1 MKDFAGKI
9 MFITG
14 GASGIGLEVGRQ
26 MALQGA
32 HIVVLDYDPTDA
44 AHEALE
50 AARRLPSQ
58 RVARYQMDISN
69 RQQVLD
75 VVAKA
80 VAEFGTPD
88 LLLNSAGIAL
98 PCEFVSSKFED
109 FDRVMQVNLYGTRHI
124 CEAIV
129 PFMVERGQGRIVLVA
144 SMAGHIAIYG
154 YTNYA
159 TSKFAVRGFAEA
171 LRYEL
176 KPLGISVQC
185 LCPGEVSTPM
195 VAEEHKTMHPATWA
209 LKKTA
214 GTVSVDVPVADLLK
228 GIRSNKQLIVTG
240 GMSRFMYWA
249 NRLTPPSLWYAY
261 CDSLVKGALDKMR

>member
-1 MKDFAGKI
+1 
-9 MFITG
+9 
-14 GASGIGLEVGRQ
+14 
-26 MALQGA
+26 
-32 HIVVLDYDPTDA
+32 
-44 AHEALE
+44 
-50 AARRLPSQ
+50 
-58 RVARYQMDISN
+58 MDISN

-80 VAEFGTPD
+80 VTECGTPD

-109 FDRVMQVNLYGTRHI
+109 FDRVMQVNLYGTRHV

-129 PFMVERGQGRIVLVA
+129 PFMVERGQGRIVLVG
-144 SMAGHIAIYG
+144 SMASHIAIYG

-176 KPLGISVQC
+176 KPLGISEQL

-228 GIRSNKQLIVTG
+228 GIHSNKQLIFTG
-240 GMSRFMYWA
+240 GTSRFMFWA